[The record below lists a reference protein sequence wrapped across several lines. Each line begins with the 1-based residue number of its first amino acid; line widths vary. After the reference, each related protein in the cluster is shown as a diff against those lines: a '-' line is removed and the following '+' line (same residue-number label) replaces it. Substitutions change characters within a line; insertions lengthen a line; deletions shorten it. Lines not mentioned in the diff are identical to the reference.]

1 MRKNTALLTLIGA
14 AISLTIGACSSGP
27 DEATCTKLGEKY
39 FELEKD
45 NVPDPSLAEG
55 EKARYTEDCK
65 GGKYTK
71 AQADCALKAADG
83 AAFEKCFAS
92 S

>member
-14 AISLTIGACSSGP
+14 AISLTIGACSAGP
-27 DEATCTKLGEKY
+27 DEATCTKLGEKA

-45 NVPDPSLAEG
+45 NPVDPSLADG
-55 EKARYTEDCK
+55 EKARRTEDCK

-71 AQADCALKAADG
+71 AQTDCALKADDG